1 MGILDFFRGK
11 KSAERE
17 VEIES
22 VAFDGVKSWVADKET
37 GLRKDERETLVKIE
51 GMLKEFY
58 VSAGE
63 KLGILE
69 GVDIESKKEHGRA
82 KILVRQG
89 LDKYI
94 NSVRV
99 LLKEVGALEKKDLG
113 KFAQEIGKVFV
124 SFEKTSAAFYE
135 RATYL
140 VGDEM
145 MAVRNEIRKFY
156 NGLVKMFEG
165 NKMLIE
171 SFGRFEKINLKFGEI
186 EKVEYNFKEVGKEI
200 VANEEGVEE
209 GREKVKGLEGEIDKI
224 KNSSEYILN
233 LKMLKAIKGLEVELD
248 DEIGKLKNLID
259 FKKLASVVHSN
270 QRELGVVKNCREH
283 FSDEFSRDGGKRIID
298 LLKSS
303 NMESAEIVAQVDL
316 IAEKNGELVEK
327 RGSVEPDGTVDKLDE
342 VKRVGGEIDRL
353 GIANVKGKRRLEDLG
368 LKLKGL
374 KNEIILLVEKFGV
387 RVV

>member
-124 SFEKTSAAFYE
+124 FFEKTSAAFYE

-224 KNSSEYILN
+224 KDSSEYILN

-270 QRELGVVKNCREH
+270 ERELGVVKNYREH
-283 FSDEFSRDGGKRIID
+283 FADEFSRDGGKRIID